1 MDEFGY
7 EADQE
12 EEEEELGMPKR
23 GKDDLGNNNDADDIE
38 YVGLIWTGSSLVLS
52 QGSTSACLDLSKT
65 YCIPMNAFDELSTRK
80 WKHLRFNLTDNSV
93 FAWLDSNKKNQK
105 RIKEIIVCLPE
116 PRGFEN
122 GTPRSSFHDGGS
134 KLKTAKL
141 HRYNRKK
148 GKRERRGTPPAAT
161 TRGIEGF
168 LRRGVE
174 QFSFQTTLTTWFQ
187 GLDQFFKNTRPG
199 PFWWPSKTASRF
211 CDREDRFLNII
222 ETLPNLHNITVIMGP
237 CSRMGYKNLDNLILA
252 VSQIREKVS
261 LVIQYVDEDG
271 FEDAYLHIKDCD
283 YELSNTM
290 ANKYEEFEAIRRVDG
305 TSLQFFE
312 WTKWILWVG
321 LNLILWVFILRLL
334 FYVVFRV

>member
-12 EEEEELGMPKR
+12 EEEELGMPKR
-23 GKDDLGNNNDADDIE
+23 GKDNVGHNGDDDDIE
-38 YVGLIWTGSSLVLS
+38 YVGLIWTGTSLVLG

-65 YCIPMNAFDELSTRK
+65 YRIPMHAFDELSTRK
-80 WKHLRFNLTDNSV
+80 WKHLRFNLTDDSV
-93 FAWLDSNKKNQK
+93 FTWLDSNKKNQK

-122 GTPRSSFHDGGS
+122 GTPLPQSSFHGGS

-141 HRYNRKK
+141 HRYNRNK
-148 GKRERRGTPPAAT
+148 GKRERRGTPRVVAGG
-161 TRGIEGF
+161 GIEGF

-174 QFSFQTTLTTWFQ
+174 QFSFQTTLTTWSQ

-252 VSQIREKVS
+252 VSKIREKVS
-261 LVIQYVDEDG
+261 LVIQYVDEAG

-290 ANKYEEFEAIRRVDG
+290 ASKYEEFEALRRVDG

-312 WTKWILWVG
+312 WAKWILWVG
-321 LNLILWVFILRLL
+321 LNLILWVFILRLF